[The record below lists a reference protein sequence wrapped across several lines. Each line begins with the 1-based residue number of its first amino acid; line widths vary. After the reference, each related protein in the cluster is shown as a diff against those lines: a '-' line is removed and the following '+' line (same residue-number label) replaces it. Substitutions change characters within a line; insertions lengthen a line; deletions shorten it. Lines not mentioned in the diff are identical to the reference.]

1 MFGTMLETPHVAVG
15 AAIASKIP
23 NPFIA
28 IPLAF
33 ASHFILDK
41 VPHWNPHIITETKQF
56 GKPTQKSTTII
67 VVDCVLALGLG
78 SAIAWHAM
86 PDIGHAITIMAA
98 SFFSILP
105 DLIEFPYFYFGK
117 KDKFYTKWSSF
128 QKSIQVDTTP
138 FWGLLTQT
146 VTIFAALWWIYS

>member
-1 MFGTMLETPHVAVG
+1 MLETPHVAVG

-33 ASHFILDK
+33 VSHFVLDK

-56 GKPTQKSTTII
+56 GRPTNKSTAII
-67 VVDCVLALGLG
+67 IVDCVLALSLG
-78 SAIAWHAM
+78 SAIALSAL
-86 PDIGHAITIMAA
+86 PDISRAITILLA
-98 SFFSILP
+98 SFVSILP
-105 DLIEFPYFYFGK
+105 DLIEFPYFYFK
-117 KDKFYTKWSSF
+117 KRDAFYTKWSSF

-138 FWGLLTQT
+138 FWGLLTQI
-146 VTIFAALWWIYS
+146 VTIIAALWWIRG